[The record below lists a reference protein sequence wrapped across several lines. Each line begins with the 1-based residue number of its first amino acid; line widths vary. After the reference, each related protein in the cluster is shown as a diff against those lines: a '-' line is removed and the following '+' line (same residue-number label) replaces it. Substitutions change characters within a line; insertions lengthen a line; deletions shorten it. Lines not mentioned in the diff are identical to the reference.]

1 MDKSEFIERFATSK
15 STKERNESAAKASMW
30 MVKFYYDQEIPS
42 LDFCE
47 ICVHPKGRTLN
58 TFEMWMSSDAIDPKT
73 VKDFKDR
80 SKQYH
85 TEEYGK
91 DTRII
96 LNIVIPPEP
105 KMIMEIGEHLDA
117 LKELGIVITVYDP
130 KRDKRGS
137 CPVNDGF
144 LDSLREDEDFKGMS
158 DSEIFQNFMMNF
170 VEML

>member
-1 MDKSEFIERFATSK
+1 MEKEEFIEKFAS
-15 STKERNESAAKASMW
+15 SANTKERNESAIKASMG
-30 MVKFYYDQEIPS
+30 MVKFYYEQEIPS

-58 TFEMWMSSDAIDPKT
+58 TFEMCMSTDDIDPAR
-73 VKDFKDR
+73 VMDFKDR

-85 TEEYGK
+85 AEEYGK
-91 DTRII
+91 DTQVI

-105 KMIMEIGEHLDA
+105 KMVMDIGEKLDA
-117 LKELGIVITVYDP
+117 LKELDIVIIVYDT

-137 CPVNDGF
+137 CPVNEDF
-144 LDSLREDEDFKGMS
+144 ISSLREDDDYAGMN
-158 DSEIFQNFMMNF
+158 DAEIFQNFMMNF

>member
-1 MDKSEFIERFATSK
+1 MEKSEFIEKFANSK
-15 STKERNESAAKASMW
+15 STEERNDSAAKASMG
-30 MVKFYYDQEIPS
+30 MVKFYYDSETPS
-42 LDFCE
+42 IDFCE

-58 TFEMWMSSDAIDPKT
+58 VFEMCMSTESIDMSK

-85 TEEYGK
+85 LDEYGG
-91 DTRII
+91 DGQVIP
-96 LNIVIPPEP
+96 NIVIPPEP

-137 CPVNDGF
+137 CPVNEGF
-144 LDSLREDEDFKGMS
+144 LQSLREDEDYEGMS
-158 DSEIFQNFMMNF
+158 DSDIFQNFMMNF
-170 VEML
+170 IEML